1 MNLLRLTVID
11 AAGGVSFVAHGEAL
25 PALLRSCTAD
35 PKTLSELLAGAE
47 PYYAGLREH
56 VDNGLAMFDERNTP
70 GSYEAIHAALD
81 QARPDESPLFRNVD
95 EVTREASLRPV
106 KAGAMVFN
114 LVDKRIITLQNGYQ
128 AMTRNG
134 RGEIFDGER
143 MTGDTFIYRLPKRWA
158 LVPWQPHRVRKLGR
172 GKGAH

>member
-11 AAGGVSFVAHGEAL
+11 AGGGVSFVAHGEAL

-35 PKTLSELLAGAE
+35 PKTLPALLDGAE
-47 PYYAGLREH
+47 PYYAGLCEH
-56 VDNGLAMFDERNTP
+56 VMNGLAMFDERNTP
-70 GSYEAIHAALD
+70 GNYDAIHAALD
-81 QARPDESPLFRNVD
+81 HAQPDESPLFRIVD

-114 LVDKRIITLQNGYQ
+114 LIDQRVITLQNGYRKL
-128 AMTRNG
+128 TRNG
-134 RGEIFDGER
+134 RGEVFDGER

-158 LVPWQPHRVRKLGR
+158 LVP
-172 GKGAH
+172 